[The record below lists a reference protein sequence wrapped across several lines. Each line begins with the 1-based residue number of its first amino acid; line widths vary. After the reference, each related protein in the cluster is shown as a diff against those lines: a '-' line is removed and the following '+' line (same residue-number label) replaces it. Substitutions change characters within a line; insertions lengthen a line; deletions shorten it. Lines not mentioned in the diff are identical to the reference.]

1 MELNPVDLKKIE
13 DRGSNIYE
21 AVIVSGLKARA
32 INDQNRLEYNERISA
47 MAPGIEDDFE
57 DQANPDQLKI
67 SLEFE
72 KRPKPHLQGLNLFIE
87 NEIQY
92 KYKDENEKWFVQ
104 L

>member
-1 MELNPVDLKKIE
+1 MEINPVDLKKIE

-21 AVIVSGLKARA
+21 AVIVSAAKARA
-32 INDQNRLEYNERISA
+32 INDQNRLEFNERLSA

-72 KRPKPHLQGLNLFIE
+72 KRSKPHLQGLNGFI
-87 NEIQY
+87 NGDINY
-92 KYKDENEKWFVQ
+92 KYKDENEK
-104 L
+104 